1 MISLPSPLTHG
12 DLIGIAA
19 PAGYLAEHE
28 RYHQGCELLKQM
40 GFQIHESEKQWPG
53 YGYLADTDEARIEEL
68 HRLWGHPEVKAIFA
82 LRGGFGCLRLLEHL
96 DLELV
101 RKHPK
106 LFVGFSDITVLHNHI
121 VDRTGIVCLHGPGL
135 ATLTDSD
142 QASRERLY
150 HCLKGD
156 WNQRLK
162 ERIEIVRAGD
172 LVSGTLMGGNLSSLV
187 TLLGTPWFPRLA
199 ESILL
204 LEDVNEPL
212 YRLDRLLTQLW
223 KSTEVDALHG
233 IILGQFC
240 DDEVDPLDRMR
251 RHEFVWARVAELTHS
266 KPIPIWGNFPIG
278 HCRRNLTV
286 PLGAPAIMNS
296 HSGTLSFFEE

>member
-1 MISLPSPLTHG
+1 MSSLPPPLTHG
-12 DLIGIAA
+12 DLIGVAA
-19 PAGYLAEHE
+19 PAGYLTEHE

-40 GFQIHESEKQWPG
+40 GFQIHEAEKRWPG

-68 HRLWGHPEVKAIFA
+68 HRLWEHPQVKAIFA

-96 DLELV
+96 NLKLV

-106 LFVGFSDITVLHNHI
+106 IFVGFSDITVLHNHI
-121 VDRTGIVCLHGPGL
+121 VDRNGTICLHGPGL
-135 ATLTDSD
+135 AALTDSD

-150 HCLKGD
+150 HCLRGN

-172 LVSGTLMGGNLSSLV
+172 PVSGTLMGGNLSSLV

-240 DDEVDPLDRMR
+240 DDAVDPVEKMR
-251 RHEFVWARVAELTHS
+251 RHEFVWGRVAELTHS
-266 KPIPIWGNFPIG
+266 KPVPIWGNFPIG

-286 PLGAPAIMNS
+286 PLGAPATMNS
-296 HSGTLSFFEE
+296 QSGTLSFFEE